1 MKETIGQFVGVQASM
16 TNSQHRRSH
25 RCLHLNEISQ
35 QDKQVVVYISAEDAD
50 QDCFTT
56 AYTTTR
62 LGCQARPNY
71 LSGRMSHG
79 SMVASSLSNYELIII
94 IAAFHF
100 GVEFRGE
107 DLHGTS
113 QAYNNGDLDRPT
125 GTGLDSE
132 SHISAGSPPVPA
144 NDLFVQLRFLYSY
157 IVVDSNCNAILP
169 CIQITTAVTVY

>member
-1 MKETIGQFVGVQASM
+1 MVIKCIGSKNPEGYVVANKTSKPGLFHNSLHDHAVGLPSPPKLLVREDVPRFDGRFITLQLRV
-16 TNSQHRRSH
+16 NNHNC
-25 RCLHLNEISQ
+25 CL
-35 QDKQVVVYISAEDAD
+35 
-50 QDCFTT
+50 
-56 AYTTTR
+56 
-62 LGCQARPNY
+62 
-71 LSGRMSHG
+71 
-79 SMVASSLSNYELIII
+79 SL
-94 IAAFHF
+94 H